1 MVDPRGWQVL
11 KYLMFTYPY
20 RYHDGD
26 LKLFTFSFSFGD
38 VYIIT
43 RWEDP
48 ITSYGGSKRGGGC
61 VIAGAYY

>member
-11 KYLMFTYPY
+11 KYLVFTYPY
-20 RYHDGD
+20 RYQSGD
-26 LKLFTFSFSFGD
+26 LKLSTFSFHLEMCILSG
-38 VYIIT
+38 
-43 RWEDP
+43 WEDP